1 MIIRLS
7 GAAYF
12 SGDDYPRKFDDYL
25 TGIDDYHADF
35 DDYRTLGTFIFFE

>member
-25 TGIDDYHADF
+25 TGIDDYPLAF
-35 DDYRTLGTFIFFE
+35 DDYRAPGIFI